1 VDRDHH
7 ISRQRLARAAEELR
21 GLMAESIPAPEVSI
35 VLPCLNEGAGL
46 VSLAAEITAAL
57 SGQHYEVVWVDDG
70 STDDTWRVIRE
81 LVDSHPRWRAVRF
94 SRRFGHQAALL
105 AGLRAARGEAV
116 ITMDADGQHPPR
128 LLPEML
134 ASWRAGAKVVQMI
147 RLPSER
153 ESWCKR
159 TTSQLFYRVFSVL
172 CDVAIRPAAAD
183 FRLLDRQVV
192 DVVLRS
198 SGPVPFLRGLIP
210 WMGWPTV
217 ELPYVAEP
225 RRFGRTQ
232 YSFRRMTRLALD
244 GIMSFS
250 IVPLRLGIW
259 TGLLLSALSFAYL
272 GYIGGIRIFTDAAIP
287 GWASI
292 AGLLALLGGVQLLC
306 IGLLGEYLG
315 RLYVAS
321 LDRPR
326 YIVADSLDPAA
337 AQPAL
342 SPRLR
347 RAGPA
352 YRPADPLPAAAHEEA
367 HAR

>member
-1 VDRDHH
+1 M
-7 ISRQRLARAAEELR
+7 EESS
-21 GLMAESIPAPEVSI
+21 AAPEVSI

-46 VSLAAEITAAL
+46 VSLAAQIAAAL
-57 SGQHYEVVWVDDG
+57 AGHHHEVVFVDDG
-70 STDDTWRVIRE
+70 STDDTWRVIQQLIR
-81 LVDSHPRWRAVRF
+81 SHPRWRAVRF

-105 AGLRAARGEAV
+105 AGLREARGEAV

-128 LLPEML
+128 FLPEML
-134 ASWRAGAKVVQMI
+134 ASWREGAKVVQMI
-147 RLPSER
+147 RLPSAR

-159 TTSQLFYRVFSVL
+159 TTSRLFYRVFSVL
-172 CDVAIRPAAAD
+172 CDVAVRPAAAD

-198 SGPVPFLRGLIP
+198 NGPVPFLRGLIP
-210 WMGWPTV
+210 WMGWPTA
-217 ELPYVAEP
+217 ELTYAAEP

-232 YSFRRMTRLALD
+232 YSFRRMARLALD

-272 GYIGGIRIFTDAAIP
+272 GYIAGIRIFTDTAIP

-326 YIVADSLDPAA
+326 YIVADSLHPASA
-337 AQPAL
+337 SPAP
-342 SPRLR
+342 SQRTR
-347 RAGPA
+347 MTGPA
-352 YRPADPLPAAAHEEA
+352 HHPDELLRPAAHEEA
-367 HAR
+367 HVR